1 MFSSL
6 KTCQGRIQVSFFE
19 VNRAHEQGHPC
30 PGLGAGGCVCG
41 TRSFYSCW
49 RIRFSVWRRFRF
61 EVDELMQQCFGL
73 FVVSLR
79 ESALGEM
86 LQESRFVGPLDG
98 ELLED
103 CLSFRDAL

>member
-1 MFSSL
+1 
-6 KTCQGRIQVSFFE
+6 
-19 VNRAHEQGHPC
+19 
-30 PGLGAGGCVCG
+30 
-41 TRSFYSCW
+41 
-49 RIRFSVWRRFRF
+49 
-61 EVDELMQQCFGL
+61 L

-86 LQESRFVGPLDG
+86 LQESRFIGPLDG